1 MDTSKGVKFAIGSA
15 IVTIILATIIICTA
29 ILNSGCSLNKEPE
42 YIGFRSTQNIK
53 KIANMTVY
61 EIVDENTG
69 VHYYFGK
76 SETYRAFMSPVYN
89 SDGTIKVDKED

>member
-1 MDTSKGVKFAIGSA
+1 MDTSKGVKFAIGST
-15 IVTIILATIIICTA
+15 IVTITLATVIICTA
-29 ILNSGCSLNKEPE
+29 VLNSGCTSDKEPE
-42 YIGFRSTQNIK
+42 YIGFRTTQNTK

-69 VHYYFGK
+69 VHYYLGK
-76 SETYRAFMSPVYN
+76 SETYKAFMSPVYN

>member
-1 MDTSKGVKFAIGSA
+1 MDTSKGVKFAIGST

-29 ILNSGCSLNKEPE
+29 VLNSGCSSNKKPE
-42 YIGFRSTQNIK
+42 CIGFRATQNIK

-76 SETYRAFMSPVYN
+76 NDTRAFMSPVYN

>member
-29 ILNSGCSLNKEPE
+29 VLNSGCSLNKEPE
-42 YIGFRSTQNIK
+42 YIGFRATQNIK

-61 EIVDENTG
+61 E
-69 VHYYFGK
+69 
-76 SETYRAFMSPVYN
+76 
-89 SDGTIKVDKED
+89 